1 MKRPHTKFHAH
12 TMRDLLGTSLKKPN
26 LLLGLNVSCSTVFL
40 FSSIFYWNYNNR
52 HWYSCKFSCILVIT
66 VGLLEFWV

>member
-26 LLLGLNVSCSTVFL
+26 LLLGLNVSCSTVF
-40 FSSIFYWNYNNR
+40 FIFID
-52 HWYSCKFSCILVIT
+52 IL
-66 VGLLEFWV
+66 LKL